1 MIVLPLAAA
10 AGACIDAGRYPAAI
24 LLGGIVGLFHLQ
36 GIRITSRAA
45 TGMAP
50 STGLLWVF
58 SVFRL
63 LIVAMVLGGLVKF
76 AGIDVL
82 GLLGGLMLVHL
93 LVLVEGWLD
102 ARESLAEGDDPP
114 GDSTPQ

>member
-1 MIVLPLAAA
+1 
-10 AGACIDAGRYPAAI
+10 
-24 LLGGIVGLFHLQ
+24 
-36 GIRITSRAA
+36 
-45 TGMAP
+45 
-50 STGLLWVF
+50 
-58 SVFRL
+58 
-63 LIVAMVLGGLVKF
+63 VKF